1 MISYFLNFNLRVYC
15 EKTRL
20 KDIREFVTEKL
31 RPYTHNELEINQM
44 VLAVDEVCANLII
57 HSNYCNA
64 SEAIHLNVIV
74 ENKGVTFEI
83 TDEGQK
89 FDFSDYKEPSIQE
102 VVTAKKKGGIGLM
115 LVKRIM
121 DKVEFSS
128 DNDKNKCVL
137 FKKFTS

>member
-1 MISYFLNFNLRVYC
+1 MNFNLKVYC

-20 KDIREFVTEKL
+20 KDIRDFVTEKL
-31 RPYTHNELEINQM
+31 KAYTRNDLEINQM

-64 SEAIHLNVIV
+64 DEAIYLKVIV
-74 ENKGVTFEI
+74 ENNGVTFEI
-83 TDEGQK
+83 TDEGKK
-89 FDFSDYKEPSIQE
+89 FDFTDYKEPSIQE

-128 DNDKNKCVL
+128 ENERNKCVL
-137 FKKFTS
+137 FKKFTQV

>member
-1 MISYFLNFNLRVYC
+1 MNFNLKVYC

-20 KDIREFVTEKL
+20 KDIRDFVTHKL
-31 RPYTHNELEINQM
+31 QAYTHNELEINQM

-57 HSNYCNA
+57 HSNYCDAN
-64 SEAIHLNVIV
+64 EAIHLKLLV
-74 ENKGVTFEI
+74 EDGGVTFEI

-89 FDFSDYKEPSIQE
+89 FDFNDYKEPSLEE

-128 DNDKNKCVL
+128 EDNKNKCVL
-137 FKKFTS
+137 FKKFSKL

>member
-1 MISYFLNFNLRVYC
+1 MNFSLKVYC

-20 KDIREFVTEKL
+20 KDIREFVATKL
-31 RPYTHNELEINQM
+31 QAYTYNDLEINQM

-57 HSNYCNA
+57 HSNYCDAN
-64 SEAIHLNVIV
+64 EAIHLKVIV
-74 ENKGVTFEI
+74 EDGGVTFEI

-89 FDFSDYKEPSIQE
+89 FNFNEYKEPSIQE

-128 DNDKNKCVL
+128 DNKKNKCVL
-137 FKKFTS
+137 FKKFSKQ

>member
-1 MISYFLNFNLRVYC
+1 MNFNLKVYC

-20 KDIREFVTEKL
+20 KDIRDFITEKL
-31 RPYTHNELEINQM
+31 KAYSRNELEINQM

-64 SEAIHLNVIV
+64 DEAIYLQVIV
-74 ENKGVTFEI
+74 EKKGVTFEI
-83 TDEGQK
+83 SDEGKK
-89 FDFSDYKEPSIQE
+89 FDFTDYKEPSIQE

-128 DNDKNKCVL
+128 ENDRNKCVL
-137 FKKFTS
+137 FKKFTDQ